1 MNESVTF
8 AKKNIINIIIDD
20 CRDKNVVVTKEF
32 VLFFAN
38 LHQLNPLNLNED
50 MNKKISVII
59 NKLLEKNPSLITLKM
74 QLNFAR
80 YYLNKSDVIRKCR
93 QRLEKKLCPL
103 ISEICEISRV
113 AADRDIEKIYQKI
126 LIVITMMSGLG
137 NSMTPPVL
145 KEAAM
150 ALQTVYLPS
159 EVTNFVTYSRKAKNK
174 QLVELMSIVA
184 GIRLFNKDCQRGGQ
198 GIDNL
203 PTILQ
208 ESLEKSRNSTLEL
221 LENLMIMVYRL
232 TAAVDNSLLKLLD
245 KKKKSVYFDDQ
256 NFDDFKLII
265 STLTTC
271 RQQEIYVRKILSDL
285 ENIED
290 EFKNL
295 MEHLQS
301 RLHKLHDTVKFRTA
315 IPIVQVY
322 PQFMDLTS
330 IWMRLQDEV
339 IVLNN
344 INKFFEQLNLL
355 SIENTKI
362 YEKIRLEKFIKD
374 SEILSDAER
383 LERSMGKLINECG
396 DCVILYPNTTKNFQ
410 DIQLEFL
417 GFCAWTFVVGFGAL
431 IPGNPNIGIV
441 KWRTRYFAF
450 SSDEAAKK
458 FSEDP
463 SRFMYEALDFVRKN
477 PEYIHLF
484 HLHEDIK
491 ALNNQENT
499 TQDYNLQVHQDQ
511 CVQTDTH
518 ILEPYIDPD
527 YHHSL
532 WNHRYSALKLANIS
546 KCMTKST
553 QTSISYFKRSASIQA
568 SVPKNT
574 SCQTVRDNECNTTHF
589 QTLIYNLPP
598 KNQVKIINYASD

>member
-1 MNESVTF
+1 
-8 AKKNIINIIIDD
+8 
-20 CRDKNVVVTKEF
+20 
-32 VLFFAN
+32 
-38 LHQLNPLNLNED
+38 
-50 MNKKISVII
+50 
-59 NKLLEKNPSLITLKM
+59 
-74 QLNFAR
+74 
-80 YYLNKSDVIRKCR
+80 
-93 QRLEKKLCPL
+93 
-103 ISEICEISRV
+103 
-113 AADRDIEKIYQKI
+113 
-126 LIVITMMSGLG
+126 MS
-137 NSMTPPVL
+137 
-145 KEAAM
+145 
-150 ALQTVYLPS
+150 TV
-159 EVTNFVTYSRKAKNK
+159 
-174 QLVELMSIVA
+174 
-184 GIRLFNKDCQRGGQ
+184 
-198 GIDNL
+198 

-355 SIENTKI
+355 SIEVN
-362 YEKIRLEKFIKD
+362 
-374 SEILSDAER
+374 
-383 LERSMGKLINECG
+383 
-396 DCVILYPNTTKNFQ
+396 
-410 DIQLEFL
+410 IQLEFL